1 LKNNKEPKDEYDELI
16 KYIKSESHQKIDYAL
31 LFGPIRDGI
40 LQIKGKYSS
49 LKEGIAYIDPKV
61 NEPHE
66 LIQDRPPRKV
76 MIDRMKKVYATIN
89 IETLLKKVN
98 IDYGKVDELDK
109 YFPLE
114 FFEDKDLDIY
124 TPDQWI
130 EKSKDMNGVQ
140 LYIPGVGLYVN
151 EEGAG
156 LWRRVLINNFDKKG
170 ERFEGIW
177 DDEKKGLCELSKIN
191 LLFDAENP
199 YLFLKKVS
207 LAHLEREKSAS
218 IIKYN
223 LYIDKMVIDGL
234 PELPEEQKVRLRKGL
249 DKIPFY
255 KQGIEPKQID
265 DLLKELNLNYLR
277 TTNKI
282 IFDKFYSMGIPN
294 QLILSDLKLP
304 ENILNNHQI
313 TKAPERGLI
322 DVPDYQYIEFY
333 KKFTFKTLLCRKE
346 IIECLQKIKDE
357 CNQIREKLCL
367 FQFDIKRP
375 MRLQEFKQ
383 IQKSEVN
390 KVYKK
395 LEGDWVKTL
404 KETLEKSLMGVGK
417 GSFNLNVASKEIYEY
432 LKLKKYMTV
441 VKLVMQDTLYAL
453 VFRSMTGYLK
463 FFDNF
468 IPYEVD
474 VNDVN
479 DVVNK
484 YYPEEVEDKLNT
496 TNDLINA
503 QDVLNS
509 FNTITKDITGEEDEF
524 IVDPGE
530 KWPLFQINITKKDD
544 RRIEYTTKEKDLI
557 DEILGLFDWGLT
569 QMQQIPQVEPLLLPN
584 LIKKAEKQKIPLKSI
599 VRTKGEKPEPITPDQ
614 IRDGFELNDD
624 SIWIWELYENLK
636 ANLQMACEPLHRYLK
651 TFDKYHDDLALDI
664 NKEIRKIRDNKDI
677 WTNQKVRD
685 DILKNKEKERNIMN
699 EIPQVIHVSM
709 FQINCK
715 EFRTDLSSKYG
726 KLADLQIEYLK
737 EKASNINKAILLD
750 FTTIRKRIS
759 NEIVTIQ
766 DLIDLQNYIAE
777 LPLVMQTIRDR
788 NNEVDELYE
797 MLDSLQVHLDTIQF
811 SNRMDII
818 GGPTEIDNTIKVTNI
833 SLEKKKDL
841 LYNEQLVNQERLK
854 DDIDLLVT
862 NIKALSGYFNEE
874 GRDGEEAIL
883 LNTEI
888 FNNLNE
894 VMSKAQMYNERER
907 LFDKP
912 LTNYQHIYEL
922 KNQFDPY
929 YWLWTSINKWKTKR
943 RGWEEDNFSLLKGDD
958 VYDTL
963 SDINKDLKNALI
975 KFKDREADE
984 KIVSLTEKYKLLA
997 EKFKPKC
1004 ELAMALTKKGI
1015 MQHHW
1020 EEIMQKTG
1028 IDCTPREGLTFKQ
1041 ITDNGM
1047 LKHLETCQ
1055 EIGEKAY
1062 REYILAEQLDK
1073 LEKIWKENLFNI
1085 KKHHISGVNA
1095 ITNWMDINKQ
1105 LDEDLLLV
1113 NQLEVSP
1120 FKGPYAG
1127 KISKWLEELILVS
1140 NVLEEWNKCQKK
1152 WIYLQPVFDSGDI
1165 AKDIPHEHKKFM
1177 MTDRMWRELME
1188 NLAKNLVVKT
1198 NCLHEG
1204 VYDKL
1209 KEANMNLE
1217 SVEKGLNAYMEKKRA
1232 KFPRFYFISNAM
1244 FLEILSQTKDI
1255 KKVKD
1260 NLGKIFESIDNIELQ
1275 DDKLILSFQSRLN
1288 ESITLNES
1296 IFIFGR
1302 NIEEWMKQLENT
1314 MFLTIRE
1321 YLERGLIDYEK
1332 KERKDWILDHP
1343 GQVLMA
1349 CNQIMWTKEVE
1360 NAIKENTLA
1369 KYLSE
1374 YDEKIMDLVKLVRKP
1389 QNRLTGINISNLL
1402 TLDVHN
1408 KNIINTL
1415 ISEKINEI
1423 TNFEWTKHLRYY
1435 WMNNFVKGE
1444 PRMDCIIKSVQTDFP
1459 YGYEYTGNNEILV
1472 ITPLTD
1478 KCYLTL
1484 MGALRLNL
1492 GGNPVGPAGTGKTES
1507 TKDLARCLAKHC
1519 LVYNCTD
1526 DTDYE
1531 IIGKFFKGLANCG
1544 SWICFDEFNRINIE
1558 VLSVISQQL
1567 KALFE
1572 AKETKTTEIIFE
1584 GSKINVLPT
1593 FCVFITMNPPGY
1605 GGRTE
1610 LPDNLK
1616 ARFRPICMMVP
1627 DYGLISQINLYSAGY
1642 AEAESLATKVVSTM
1656 KLCSEQLSSQGHYD
1670 FGMRSVKSIL
1680 NAARRLKRTEQN
1692 VSESQL
1698 LLRALQDVNV
1708 PKFVKEDV
1716 PLFNNIIQDLFPGA
1730 ERSKINYDEIYEKV
1744 NIVCKDMNLIPT
1756 DNFKYKIIQLYD
1768 TIQVRHGLM
1777 LVGPAGG
1784 GKSACLNVL
1793 KKSLSMLKDGVRF
1806 FETLTYNINP
1816 KAITHAQIYSEKD
1829 ESTGEW
1835 SYGVLP
1841 IIINGIK
1848 SNDVAMNNK
1857 HWVIFDGPVDPIWI
1871 EDMNSVLDD
1880 SKKLCLASSDIILLT
1895 ENITLM
1901 FEVEDLLVAS
1911 PATVSRCGMIY
1922 MEPSALG
1929 HTPVIKCWLKTLPD
1943 LFVDYKIG
1951 SILEKL
1957 FDTYLEEV
1965 LYYVRKK
1972 VKEPVPTVDNNL
1984 TKSLMKIIDTFFD
1997 KYKLPEAKLKKYGDE
2012 LKALESNIEAI
2023 FYYSLVWSL
2032 GVTSDEE
2039 GRIKFDQFIKD
2050 LFNSKATNAAL
2061 IPPKEGSIYD
2071 YFFDVE
2077 KGEWVKWINIIGNF
2091 EIPHD
2096 ASYTEIIVPTPDS
2109 IRNTTLVKQ
2118 LVKSSKHVITAGP
2131 TGTGKTKNIV
2141 ELLTKGLP
2149 ENKYLSIIIN
2159 FSAQTTARQTQ
2170 DSIDSK
2176 LEKKGIN
2183 KYGPIGNDRHG
2194 AIFIDDLNIPVREP
2208 SGAQPPIELLRQWLD
2223 HKGWYE
2229 LKSRQLKFVDRL
2241 IMIGAMGPPG
2251 GGRSLI
2257 SQRFQ
2262 RHFNLV
2268 VLNELED
2275 ASVMI
2280 IFKTIVSFF
2289 LARFTDQIKE
2299 SIDNVIV
2306 CTQTIYKDIKVNLL
2320 PTPKKMH
2327 YMFNLRDISKVLQG
2341 VCSAS
2346 NKFTTSRVDV
2356 IRLWMHE
2363 MTRVFGDRLVDD
2375 EDRDWLKSRIE
2386 TEVTGRLNAD
2396 IEDIYHYGKKL
2407 IFCDFMG
2414 EGYPRNYCQVTDPK
2428 MLIKKINQK
2437 LDEYNDDSKRKKLKL
2452 VMFLDACD
2460 HVSRISRILRA
2471 PQGNALLLGVGGS
2484 GRQSLAKLANFIN
2497 GYDIHQI
2504 EVVKNYGMSEF
2515 SKNVKEI
2522 LKSTGVKNSP
2532 STFLIVDTQI
2542 VVELMLEYVNNI
2554 LNSGDVPNLYNKED
2568 IEYITPYVK
2577 NEVLSKYNSLADSNI
2592 MKVFVSRVL
2601 KNIHVVLAM
2610 SPVGD
2615 SFTKRIRNFPSLVN
2629 CTTIDWFTEWPE
2641 DALESVALDSV
2652 RNSSL
2657 NLDQYVSGLVQSFK
2671 FIHKRVEV
2679 ISREYSNELRRQV
2692 YLTPTSYLELLNI
2705 YQKILTNKRGEI
2717 QGYIDR
2723 LTNGLEVLKLAQ
2735 IEVNKM
2741 RIEIDTNKP
2750 ILEENQKKTKIL
2762 VENLNIETQKAKEE
2776 EELATQAEE
2785 EANRFDVI
2793 CTEILITCEQELK
2806 RVQPLIDT
2814 AKNAIENVKT
2824 ADLNNVIAFPNL
2836 GLKGSRILE
2845 GLIIFKKGYAYRTKD
2860 YINKKWA
2867 NDKENE
2873 NEYDIKKALALI
2885 DFRDAN
2891 AIKEDLKSYCAND
2904 ESLKFLK
2911 TTNLVNMNLLSNYIE
2926 EKNIDK
2932 NYAAKASGFYVGL
2945 FEFLKCLSDYVKI
2958 AIKDIDP
2965 VLEALGEA
2973 QTNKAKATNTKDEA
2987 LAKKTAA
2994 QNLVKTLNETLEK
3007 ELANEKILAAKIED
3021 SQKKLD
3027 RANQLINLLSG
3038 EQDRWNRDVIN
3049 FKKQIENLIGD
3060 SLIAAGAISYCGPFT
3075 SNYRARLESDW
3086 RNRIKE
3092 IGLIHTEG
3100 ITMRGVLED
3109 KVEVAEW
3116 NVNGLQS
3123 DSLSIENAI
3132 IIKNT
3137 RRWPLIIDPQNQGSN
3152 FIKKLGKKKEI
3163 LEVIKASD
3171 PNFLAI
3177 IIGCIRN
3184 GKWALL
3190 ENVGVNLDPSLEP
3203 ILTQQ
3208 ITEKGGYA
3216 EIRIGDSSNPPIPW
3230 SYDFK
3235 LHLSTTIPNP
3245 HYSPETFV
3253 KVTILNFGI
3262 TPQGLEEQMLTL
3274 LINYELPEL
3283 ELRKNAILKEN
3294 FAAQEA
3300 MKRTENKI
3308 LSELSKGEGGNVNIS
3323 EFLDSD
3329 SLINTLKEAK
3339 TKAEEIKQKI
3349 IEAEETSKEIT
3360 KQREAYTPAAYRAAL
3375 LFFATL
3381 DLSSIDPMYQYSLQW
3396 FSYLYEESIKNTPN
3410 SNKIET
3416 RIDNLNNKFSIYL
3429 YNNVCRS
3436 LFEKDKLL
3444 FSFVICHKILTG
3456 EQKDKIDQDVWRYFL
3471 AGPLGE
3477 IRIRENP
3484 TNWISKNEWN
3494 NFYRQLKY
3502 MNDHFKETKGLEEY
3516 FMNNHEKF
3524 KILYDSNTM
3533 HKDPLPDRW
3542 NDLSDFMRLC
3552 VVKMIRPDKVILAI
3566 QQWIERN
3573 MGKEFVE
3580 PEQSRLE
3587 IVFKDARAII
3597 PILYILSPGS
3607 DPINEITAFAKSQ
3620 GFYEKKF
3627 VNVSLGRGQEKR
3639 ALEALQEMRTKGGWV
3654 LLENCHLAK
3663 SFMGKLEEIVENF
3676 DTDWPDKDFRLWLT
3690 SMSNPL
3696 FPVSILQNSVKLTN
3710 EPPKGLKSNLVK
3722 TYNKIKPEELES
3734 CSKPNEYKSFLFG
3747 LSFFHA
3753 IVQDRRKY
3761 GPIGWNVKYDFT
3773 NEDWDVCR
3781 RQIKIFLEDYD
3792 KIPYEVL
3799 DYLLGDINYGGRVS
3813 DDKDNKLIKQILR
3826 TYITPEIFKF
3836 GEYKF
3841 SKSGTYYCPEP
3852 GEYENYMLYIQSLPV
3867 NSDPE
3872 VFGLHENA
3880 DIVTAQNECY
3890 SLLETVLEIQPRVTT
3905 SSGISQ
3911 ENVIINFNVFR
3922 LF

>member
-1 LKNNKEPKDEYDELI
+1 M
-16 KYIKSESHQKIDYAL
+16 
-31 LFGPIRDGI
+31 
-40 LQIKGKYSS
+40 KGKYSS

-98 IDYGKVDELDK
+98 VDYTREDTLEAWL
-109 YFPLE
+109 PLE

-124 TPDQWI
+124 TPEQWI
-130 EKSKDMNGVQ
+130 QKSKDKEGNQ
-140 LYIPGVGLYVN
+140 LYIPGVGLYKN
-151 EEGAG
+151 EEGVG
-156 LWRRVLINNFDKKG
+156 TWRRVLINNYDKSG
-170 ERFEGIW
+170 EKFEGVW
-177 DDEKKGLCELSKIN
+177 DDEKKGLCDLSKIY

-207 LAHLEREKSAS
+207 LAHLEREKAES

-223 LYIDKMVIDGL
+223 YYIDKMVVDGL

-255 KQGIEPKQID
+255 KNGIEPKQID

-282 IFDKFYSMGIPN
+282 IFDKFYSLAIPN
-294 QLILSDLKLP
+294 QLILGDIKLP
-304 ENILNNHQI
+304 DNILNNHQI
-313 TKAPERGLI
+313 NKAPDRGLI
-322 DVPDYQYIEFY
+322 DVPDYQYIEAY
-333 KKFTFKTLLCRKE
+333 KNFTFKTLLCRKE

-357 CNQIREKLCL
+357 CNPIREKLSL
-367 FQFDIKRP
+367 FQFDIRRP

-383 IQKSEVN
+383 IQKSEIN

-395 LEGDWVKTL
+395 LEGDWIKTL

-453 VFRSMTGYLK
+453 VFRSMTGYLA

-468 IPYEVD
+468 IPYEVEVTS
-474 VNDVN
+474 VNE
-479 DVVNK
+479 VVNK
-484 YYPEEVEDKLNT
+484 YYPEQQEDKLNT

-503 QDVLNS
+503 QDIMNS
-509 FNTITKDITGEEDEF
+509 FINNTKDITGEEDEF

-544 RRIEYTTKEKDLI
+544 KRIEYTTKEKDLI
-557 DEILGLFDWGLT
+557 DEILGLFDFGLT
-569 QMQQIPQVEPLLLPN
+569 QMQQIPQVEPLLLSN
-584 LIKKAEKQKIPLKSI
+584 LIKKAEKQKIPLKSV
-599 VRTKGEKPEPITPDQ
+599 VRTKGDKPAPITPDQ

-624 SIWIWELYENLK
+624 TIWIWELYEQLRDNLK
-636 ANLQMACEPLHRYLK
+636 KACEPLIRYLK
-651 TFDKYHDDLALDI
+651 TFDIFHEDLTLDI
-664 NKEIRKIRDNKDI
+664 NAEMRNIKANKDI
-677 WTNQKVRD
+677 WTNQKIRD
-685 DILKNKEKERNIMN
+685 EILKNKDKEHRILNL
-699 EIPQVIHVSM
+699 IPQIIHVSM

-715 EFRTDLSSKYG
+715 EFRTDLANKYT
-726 KLADLQIEYLK
+726 KLSDQQVEYLK
-737 EKASNINKAILLD
+737 EKASDINKAILLD
-750 FTTIRKRIS
+750 YATIKRKIT
-759 NEIVTIQ
+759 NEIITIQ
-766 DLIDLQNYIAE
+766 DLIELQNYIAE
-777 LPLVMQTIRDR
+777 LPLEMQRIRDR
-788 NNEVDELYE
+788 CNEVDELYG
-797 MLDSLQVHLDTIQF
+797 MLDGLQVHLDTIQF
-811 SNRMDII
+811 YNKMDII
-818 GGPTEIDNTIKVTNI
+818 GGPTDIENTIKAMNVV
-833 SLEKKKDL
+833 LEKKKDE
-841 LYNEQLVNQERLK
+841 LYKEQLANQDKLK
-854 DDIDLLVT
+854 DDLDLLIS
-862 NIKALSGYFNEE
+862 NIKAISGYYIEE
-874 GRDGEEAIL
+874 GREGEEAIL
-883 LNTEI
+883 LTTEVYS
-888 FNNLNE
+888 NLNE
-894 VMSKAQMYNERER
+894 TISKAQMYNERER

-912 LTNYQHIYEL
+912 LTNYTHIYEL

-929 YWLWTSINKWKTKR
+929 YWLWLSIHKWKTKR
-943 RGWEEDNFSLLKGDD
+943 RGWEEDSFSLLKGDD

-963 SDINKDLKNALI
+963 TDINKDLKNALI
-975 KFKDREADE
+975 RFKDREVDE
-984 KIVSLTEKYKLLA
+984 RIIELTERYKMLA

-1004 ELAMALTKKGI
+1004 ELAMALTKKGL

-1020 EEIMQKTG
+1020 QEILEKTG

-1041 ITDNGM
+1041 ITDGGM
-1047 LKHLETCQ
+1047 LKHLEVCQ
-1055 EIGEKAY
+1055 DVGEKAY

-1073 LEKIWKENLFNI
+1073 LEKIWKETLFST
-1085 KKHHISGVNA
+1085 KKHPLSGVNA
-1095 ITNWMDINKQ
+1095 ITNWVDINKQ
-1105 LDEDLLLV
+1105 LDEDLLLA

-1120 FKGPYAG
+1120 FKGPYAAR
-1127 KISKWLEELILVS
+1127 ITKWLEELILIS

-1177 MTDRMWRELME
+1177 MTDRMWKELME
-1188 NLAKNLVVKT
+1188 NIVKNLVVKT

-1275 DDKLILSFQSRLN
+1275 EDKLIVSFQSRLN
-1288 ESITLNES
+1288 ENIILKEP
-1296 IFIFGR
+1296 IFIYGR

-1314 MFLTIRE
+1314 MFITIRD
-1321 YLERGLIDYEK
+1321 YLEQGLIDYQK

-1343 GQVLMA
+1343 GQLIMC

-1360 NAIKENTLA
+1360 NAINTNTLS
-1369 KYLSE
+1369 KYLQE
-1374 YDEKIMDLVKLVRKP
+1374 YDDKIMDLVKLVRKP

-1408 KNIINTL
+1408 KNIITTL
-1415 ISEKINEI
+1415 ISEKVTEI
-1423 TNFEWTKHLRYY
+1423 GHFEWTKHLRYY
-1435 WMNNFVKGE
+1435 WMPQYVKGE
-1444 PRMDCIIKSVQTDFP
+1444 EKYDCIIKSVQTDFP
-1459 YGYEYTGNNEILV
+1459 YGYEYTGNAEILV

-1507 TKDLARCLAKHC
+1507 TKDLARCMAKHC

-1531 IIGKFFKGLANCG
+1531 IIGKFFKGLACCG

-1572 AKETKTTEIIFE
+1572 AKETRITEIIFE

-1642 AEAESLATKVVSTM
+1642 AEAEELATKVVSTM

-1698 LLRALQDVNV
+1698 LLRALEDVNV

-1716 PLFNNIIQDLFPGA
+1716 PLFLNIISDLFPKT
-1730 ERSKINYDEIYEKV
+1730 ERSKINYDEIYDKV

-1784 GKSACLNVL
+1784 GKTSCLNVL
-1793 KKSLSMLKDGVRF
+1793 KKSLSMLRDGVKYF
-1806 FETLTYNINP
+1806 DTLTYIINP
-1816 KAITHAQIYSEKD
+1816 KAVTHAQIYSEKD

-1848 SNDVAMNNK
+1848 SNDIAMNNK

-1901 FEVEDLLVAS
+1901 FEVEDLVVAS

-1929 HTPVIKCWLKTLPD
+1929 HSPVIKCWLKTLPD

-1951 SILEKL
+1951 TILEKL
-1957 FDTYLEEV
+1957 FEAYLEEV
-1965 LYYVRKK
+1965 LYYVRKR

-1997 KYKLPEAKLKKYGDE
+1997 KYKLPEAKLKKYNDE
-2012 LKALESNIEAI
+2012 LKALEQNIEAI
-2023 FYYSLVWSL
+2023 FYYSLIWSL

-2039 GRIKFDQFIKD
+2039 GRVKFDQFIKEQ
-2050 LFNSKATNAAL
+2050 FSKKAMNAAL
-2061 IPPKEGSIYD
+2061 IPPQDGSVYN
-2071 YFFDVE
+2071 YFFDIE
-2077 KGEWVKWINIIGNF
+2077 KGEWVKWINIINNF

-2149 ENKYLSIIIN
+2149 ENKYSAIIIN

-2170 DSIDSK
+2170 DSIDAK
-2176 LEKKGIN
+2176 LEKKARDRFA
-2183 KYGPIGNDRHG
+2183 PIGTDKSG

-2208 SGAQPPIELLRQWLD
+2208 SGAQPPIELVRQWLD

-2229 LKSRQLKFVDRL
+2229 LKSRSFRYVDKL
-2241 IMIGAMGPPG
+2241 ILIGAMGPPG

-2268 VLNELED
+2268 VLNEIED
-2275 ASVMI
+2275 DSIMI

-2299 SIDNVIV
+2299 CIEKLILS
-2306 CTQTIYKDIKVNLL
+2306 TQTIYKDIKLNLL

-2346 NKFTTSRVDV
+2346 NKFTTLRVDV

-2363 MTRVFGDRLVDD
+2363 MTRVFGDRLIDD
-2375 EDRDWLKSRIE
+2375 EDRDWLKSKIE
-2386 TEVTGRLNAD
+2386 LEATGRLSAD
-2396 IEDIYHYGKKL
+2396 LEDVYHYGKKL

-2414 EGYPRNYCQVTDPK
+2414 DGYPKNYCQVTDTK
-2428 MLIKKINQK
+2428 LLIKKINQR
-2437 LDEYNDDSKRKKLKL
+2437 LDEYNDDSKKKKLKL

-2497 GYDIHQI
+2497 GYDLHQI
-2504 EVVKNYGMSEF
+2504 EVIKNYGMPEF

-2522 LKSTGVKNSP
+2522 LKTTGVKNSP

-2568 IEYITPYVK
+2568 IEYITPFVK
-2577 NEVLSKYNSLADSNI
+2577 NEVLAKYNSLQDSNI
-2592 MKVFVSRVL
+2592 MKVFVARVL

-2615 SFTKRIRNFPSLVN
+2615 SFNKRIRNFPSLVN

-2641 DALESVALDSV
+2641 DALESVARDSV

-2657 NLDQYVSGLVQSFK
+2657 NLDSYEEGLVQSFK

-2679 ISREYSNELRRQV
+2679 ISKEFSNELRRQV

-2705 YQKILTNKRGEI
+2705 YQKILTNKRNEI
-2717 QGYIDR
+2717 QSYIDR

-2735 IEVNKM
+2735 VEVNKM

-2750 ILEENQKKTKIL
+2750 ILEENQRKTKIL
-2762 VENLNIETQKAKEE
+2762 VEDLNIETKKAKEE
-2776 EELATQAEE
+2776 EELAIQAEE

-2793 CTEILITCEQELK
+2793 CTEILLRCESELK
-2806 RVQPLIDT
+2806 KVQPLIDK
-2814 AKNAIENVKT
+2814 AKSAIDSVKP
-2824 ADLNNVIAFPNL
+2824 ADLNNVIAFPTL

-2845 GLIIFKKGYAYRTKD
+2845 GLIIFKKGYAYRTKEF
-2860 YINKKWA
+2860 INKKYA

-2873 NEYDIKKALALI
+2873 NEYDIKKALSLI
-2885 DFRDAN
+2885 DFREAN
-2891 AIKEDLKSYCAND
+2891 AIKEDLKAYCASD

-2911 TTNLVNMNLLSNYIE
+2911 TTNLANMQLLSNYIA
-2926 EKNIDK
+2926 EKGIDRT
-2932 NYAAKASGFYVGL
+2932 YASKASGFYVGL
-2945 FEFLKCLSDYVKI
+2945 FDFLNCLCDYVQI

-2965 VLEALGEA
+2965 IQEALAEA
-2973 QTNKAKATNTKDEA
+2973 TTNKSKATKTKEDA

-2994 QNLVKTLNETLEK
+2994 QNLVKSLNETLEK
-3007 ELANEKILAAKIED
+3007 ELTNERNLSAKIED

-3038 EQDRWNRDVIN
+3038 EQDRWNKDVIN
-3049 FKKQIENLIGD
+3049 FKKQLENLIGD

-3075 SNYRARLESDW
+3075 SLYRSKLESDW
-3086 RNRIKE
+3086 RCRIKE

-3208 ITEKGGYA
+3208 IVEKGGYA

-3262 TPQGLEEQMLTL
+3262 TPKGLEEQMLTL
-3274 LINYELPEL
+3274 LINSEQPEL

-3308 LSELSKGEGGNVNIS
+3308 LSELSKGESGNVNIS

-3360 KQREAYTPAAYRAAL
+3360 KQRETYTPAAYRAAL
-3375 LFFATL
+3375 LFFATI
-3381 DLSSIDPMYQYSLQW
+3381 DLSSIDPMYQFSLQW
-3396 FSYLYEESIKNTPN
+3396 FSYLYERAIKDAPV
-3410 SNKIET
+3410 SNKIDI
-3416 RIDNLNNKFSIYL
+3416 RITNLNNFFSIFL

-3456 EQKDKIDQDVWRYFL
+3456 EHKDKVDPDVWRYFL
-3471 AGPLGE
+3471 AGPTGE
-3477 IRIRENP
+3477 IKIRDNP
-3484 TNWISKNEWN
+3484 TAWISKNEWS

-3502 MNDHFKETKGLEEY
+3502 LNDNFTETKGLEVY
-3516 FMNNHEKF
+3516 FFEHHDKF
-3524 KILYDSNTM
+3524 KVLYDSNLI

-3542 NDLSDFMRLC
+3542 NNISEFMKLC
-3552 VVKMIRPDKVILAI
+3552 IVKMIRPDKVILAI

-3573 MGKEFVE
+3573 LGKKFVE
-3580 PEQSRLE
+3580 PEQSVLDK
-3587 IVFKDARAII
+3587 VFSETRAII

-3696 FPVSILQNSVKLTN
+3696 FPVSILQNSIKLTN
-3710 EPPKGLKSNLVK
+3710 EPPKGLKSNLIK
-3722 TYNKIKPEELES
+3722 TYNRMKPEELEM
-3734 CSKPNEYKSFLFG
+3734 CTKPNEYKSFLFG

-3781 RQIKIFLEDYD
+3781 RQIKIFLEENNQ
-3792 KIPYEVL
+3792 IPYEVL

-3813 DDKDNKLIKQILR
+3813 DDKDNKLIKEILR
-3826 TYITPEIFKF
+3826 TYITPKIFKF

-3852 GEYENYMLYIQSLPV
+3852 GEYENYTQYIQSLPV

-3890 SLLETVLEIQPRVTT
+3890 ALLETVLEIQPRVSA

-3911 ENVIINFNVFR
+3911 EVVNIYFYFR